1 MWGGDRRGNCR
12 FGRRGDGRH
21 AVLATSEFLIRRFI
35 VFIDRGEFCVSAPGE
50 GWIVLGQG
58 R

>member
-1 MWGGDRRGNCR
+1 
-12 FGRRGDGRH
+12 
-21 AVLATSEFLIRRFI
+21 